1 MKIVVEGKEY
11 ETKYKPLDKVWIV
24 ENWSERGCTVPEHMI
39 GSIIFYIGP
48 HGAGYKYDLCN
59 VPMYM
64 NGRKFDEKEL
74 YGTEEEAEL
83 VAEERNFNAKIFAME
98 RGSYNQAS
106 TG

>member
-1 MKIVVEGKEY
+1 
-11 ETKYKPLDKVWIV
+11 
-24 ENWSERGCTVPEHMI
+24 
-39 GSIIFYIGP
+39 
-48 HGAGYKYDLCN
+48 
-59 VPMYM
+59 MYM